1 MSDFVKQCVVQRL
14 KWSVLLALGIILPT
28 ILLLVIVGILASK
41 DSLSEI
47 LLGSTLGAIGG
58 CVVCLPVMV
67 YHPWRFVRMIHRQEE
82 VLGLTFGEEEFTPTA
97 PKASRLNQHYQ
108 FSDNW
113 YMCEG
118 SWALHRLYIVKV
130 TQKSHLSGTIRT
142 YRAFVETIDGK
153 TWKLYMES
161 SSDLKRFY
169 RWWKAGRNG

>member
-1 MSDFVKQCVVQRL
+1 MSEFVKQCVMRRL
-14 KWSVLLALGIILPT
+14 KWSVLVIFGIILPMV
-28 ILLLVIVGILASK
+28 LLFLIVGMLAGEYPWI
-41 DSLSEI
+41 EI
-47 LLGSTLGAIGG
+47 LLASSLGGVGAGIIG
-58 CVVCLPVMV
+58 VPVML
-67 YHPWRFVRMIHRQEE
+67 YHPWRFVRMIRRQEE

-97 PKASRLNQHYQ
+97 PKASRMNQHYQ

-142 YRAFVETIDGK
+142 YRACVETVEGK

-161 SSDLKRFY
+161 ASDLKRFY
-169 RWWKAGRNG
+169 RWWKAGRN

>member
-130 TQKSHLSGTIRT
+130 TQKSNLARTART
-142 YRAFVETIDGK
+142 YYALVETIEGK
-153 TWKLYMES
+153 TWKLQMES
-161 SSDLKRFY
+161 ASDLKRFY
-169 RWWKAGRNG
+169 TWWKQASHT

>member
-1 MSDFVKQCVVQRL
+1 MSEFVKKCVVQRL
-14 KWSVLLALGIILPT
+14 KWSALLALGIILPI
-28 ILLLVIVGILASK
+28 ILLLVVVGILASK

-47 LLGSTLGAIGG
+47 VLGSALGAIGG
-58 CVVCLPVMV
+58 FVVCLPVMG
-67 YHPWRFVRMIHRQEE
+67 YHPWRFVRMVRRQEE

-97 PKASRLNQHYQ
+97 PRASRLKQHYH

-169 RWWKAGRNG
+169 RWWMDDRK